1 MKQIREH
8 LLALRKALHDH
19 NYRYYV
25 LDDPIISDYDF
36 DQKLRELADLEK
48 QYPEFF
54 DPNSPTL
61 RVGGTINKNFPT
73 ITHEFPMYSLDNAY
87 SEQELFDWE
96 KRIQKRLGTGTVAY
110 TCELK
115 FDGVS
120 ISLTYESGVLEQ
132 AVTRGDGTQGDE
144 VTQNVRTIP
153 TVPLQLRGDFTDRFA
168 IRGEI
173 VLPID
178 GFNKMNE
185 ERVALGEEPYRN
197 PRNTASG
204 TLKLQDSSLVAKRPL
219 QCFLYQMIA
228 DRSLFTTQLE
238 SLQTARKLGFH
249 VPEHYKLASS
259 IDEVMHFISHWE
271 KERSNLPFEIDGI
284 VIKVND
290 ISQQDEL
297 GYTSKSPRWAIAYKF
312 KAESTYAILES
323 VQFQVGRTGAITPVA
338 VLDPVVLGG
347 TVVKRASLHNADQI
361 EKLDLYYGDS
371 VVIEKGGE
379 IIPKITSVDRNK
391 RSIEAKKVLYASHC
405 PDCQT
410 ELIRIEGEADHYC
423 PNHEGCPTQIV
434 GRIQHFIS
442 RKAMTIYGLGSE
454 TIELLYQQ
462 RLIVSYADLYALTYD
477 QLIPLERMADKS
489 VQNILDAIEESK
501 KVPFERLLFALG
513 IRYVGQT
520 VAKKLA
526 PHFGSIDA
534 LAKADVETLV
544 EVDEIGS
551 RIAESVVDFF
561 ASLTN
566 IQIIDQLKMYGLQFE
581 SKLAEHQPISNTL
594 SGQSFVISGVF
605 SSHSRDEIKKLVEDH
620 GGKISSSLSSKTT
633 YLLAGENMGPKKQ
646 IKADE
651 LGISI
656 IDEASFFS
664 MISS

>member
-36 DQKLRELADLEK
+36 DQKLWELADLEK

-96 KRIQKRLGTGTVAY
+96 KRIQKRLGTDTVAY

-120 ISLTYESGVLEQ
+120 ISLTYENGVLEQ

-249 VPEHYKLASS
+249 VPEHYTLALS

-371 VVIEKGGE
+371 VAIEKGGE

-442 RKAMTIYGLGSE
+442 RKAMNIYGLGSE

-526 PHFGSIDA
+526 SHFGSIDA

-581 SKLAEHQPISNTL
+581 SKLAEHQPISNIL

-633 YLLAGENMGPKKQ
+633 YLLAGENMGQKKQ

-656 IDEASFFS
+656 IDEASFLS

>member
-1 MKQIREH
+1 
-8 LLALRKALHDH
+8 
-19 NYRYYV
+19 
-25 LDDPIISDYDF
+25 
-36 DQKLRELADLEK
+36 
-48 QYPEFF
+48 
-54 DPNSPTL
+54 
-61 RVGGTINKNFPT
+61 
-73 ITHEFPMYSLDNAY
+73 
-87 SEQELFDWE
+87 
-96 KRIQKRLGTGTVAY
+96 
-110 TCELK
+110 
-115 FDGVS
+115 
-120 ISLTYESGVLEQ
+120 
-132 AVTRGDGTQGDE
+132 
-144 VTQNVRTIP
+144 
-153 TVPLQLRGDFTDRFA
+153 
-168 IRGEI
+168 
-173 VLPID
+173 
-178 GFNKMNE
+178 
-185 ERVALGEEPYRN
+185 
-197 PRNTASG
+197 
-204 TLKLQDSSLVAKRPL
+204 
-219 QCFLYQMIA
+219 MIA

-442 RKAMTIYGLGSE
+442 RKAMNIYGLGSE